1 MCRTKEKR
9 VTRPASLSL
18 LNPVHGAQVAP
29 QRCPILRDGKKHF
42 YDTICIRFM
51 SMYNCC
57 AEGVQFAATEVFS
70 LLRRHCS
77 VSNGA
82 GVQRERY
89 IHILT
94 APMLRELIDHIN
106 VYEKQGS
113 NKVYTQELV
122 IYYRFVGFIS
132 VPQLPEDENFKA
144 DTRLGVEVEYIP
156 KMTA

>member
-70 LLRRHCS
+70 FLRRHCS

-89 IHILT
+89 IHEGSPFCSSHARKRVTYRLFCNNQSALTCFQRGAILSVKP
-94 APMLRELIDHIN
+94 PMNIR
-106 VYEKQGS
+106 
-113 NKVYTQELV
+113 
-122 IYYRFVGFIS
+122 
-132 VPQLPEDENFKA
+132 
-144 DTRLGVEVEYIP
+144 
-156 KMTA
+156 M